1 MDNETQ
7 PTAIAAELS
16 MLRGELIVL
25 RMALVAVIDAAP
37 DKTAIAFRLGLMWA
51 DLQTSFRTPAPD
63 ETREAATRR
72 TQTWNGANSAWNV
85 LQTELAR
92 PF

>member
-7 PTAIAAELS
+7 P
-16 MLRGELIVL
+16 
-25 RMALVAVIDAAP
+25 
-37 DKTAIAFRLGLMWA
+37 TAIAFRLGLMWA